1 MDETFLTGS
10 AAFLSA
16 IIVFCGSVFLLMAFV
31 MGARL
36 AYWVTAS
43 VTLAFVFIMG
53 AVWSYG
59 TPLGPVG
66 QLPDWSEVDLG
77 PSPAQLDF
85 GPAAEYPDGKWHAPD
100 PEDATE
106 VTQASELESSSSDYL
121 ESEIKKGGAA
131 KESFERPDEALV
143 DEESV
148 RLLDVGG
155 DIYGA
160 VKYVQIE
167 VDPEDEE
174 VAQPEGSGDPIIV
187 VMSYDPGNPS
197 KPARM
202 ITAGTF
208 FVLVLHLFGLSRAER
223 RAKRDREAA
232 ENEGGSR

>member
-16 IIVFCGSVFLLMAFV
+16 VIVFCGSVFLLMAFV

-66 QLPDWSEVDLG
+66 QLPAWNPVDLG
-77 PSPAQLDF
+77 TSPEQLDF
-85 GPAAEYPDGKWHAPD
+85 GAAADYPEGDWHVAD
-100 PEDATE
+100 PENATE
-106 VTQASELESSSSDYL
+106 VTQQSELESASQDYL
-121 ESEIKKGGAA
+121 EDEIAKGGAA
-131 KESFERPDEALV
+131 KESFDKLDEAIVEDDSARLIDV
-143 DEESV
+143 D
-148 RLLDVGG
+148 G

-160 VKYVQIE
+160 ITYVQIE
-167 VDPEDEE
+167 VDPEDEAA
-174 VAQPEGSGDPIIV
+174 VAPEGSGEPIIL

-197 KPARM
+197 RPARM

-208 FVLVLHLFGLSRAER
+208 IVLVGHLFGLSRAER
-223 RAKRDREAA
+223 RAKRERESA
-232 ENEGGSR
+232 EDA

>member
-66 QLPDWSEVDLG
+66 QLPQWNTVDLG
-77 PSPAQLDF
+77 TSVDQLDF
-85 GPAAEYPDGKWHAPD
+85 GPAADYPDEGGWHAAD
-100 PEDATE
+100 PENATE
-106 VTQASELESSSSDYL
+106 VTQQSELESASQDYL
-121 ESEIKKGGAA
+121 EDEIAKGGAA
-131 KESFERPDEALV
+131 KESFDNLDEAIVEDESARLIDV
-143 DEESV
+143 D
-148 RLLDVGG
+148 G

-160 VKYVQIE
+160 ITYVQI
-167 VDPEDEE
+167 VIDPDDEL
-174 VAQPEGSGDPIIV
+174 ATPPEGSGDPIVI

-197 KPARM
+197 RPARM

-208 FVLVLHLFGLSRAER
+208 LVLVGHLFGLSRAEK

-232 ENEGGSR
+232 EDA